1 MLLWTLFWAEI
12 RKGVMYMKTLSFNM
26 CGQEKTDTLFI
37 DLDIPFNDFETYF
50 KIAYEK
56 LLNYILNEYGY
67 TIEYKKYSQSKNGY
81 THVVIIIDSCISFDK
96 LLLLKFLLGDD
107 RNRINLELWRF
118 KTIGNPLDYFNYSGR

>member
-1 MLLWTLFWAEI
+1 MLLRALIWAET
-12 RKGVMYMKTLSFNM
+12 KEGVMRMKTLTFNR
-26 CGQEKTDTLFI
+26 CGTEKTDALFI
-37 DLDIPFNDFETYF
+37 DLDIPFNDFESYF

-56 LLNYILNEYGY
+56 LLSNVLSEYGY

-81 THVVIIIDSCISFDK
+81 THVVVIIDSCISFDK
-96 LLLLKFLLGDD
+96 ALLLKFLLGDD

>member
-1 MLLWTLFWAEI
+1 MFLWTFIRAEI
-12 RKGVMYMKTLSFNM
+12 KKRVVHMKSLVFNRCGV
-26 CGQEKTDTLFI
+26 EKTDTLFI
-37 DLDIPFNDFETYF
+37 DLDIPFNDFESYF

-56 LLNYILNEYGY
+56 LLSYVLSEYGY
-67 TIEYKKYSQSKNGY
+67 NIEYKKYSESKHGY

-118 KTIGNPLDYFNYSGR
+118 KTIGNPLDYFNYSGK

>member
-1 MLLWTLFWAEI
+1 MLLRAFIWTEI
-12 RKGVMYMKTLSFNM
+12 KEGVVYMKTLTFNR
-26 CGQEKTDTLFI
+26 CGTEKTDTLFI
-37 DLDIPFNDFETYF
+37 DLDIPFNDFETFF

-56 LLNYILNEYGY
+56 LLSNVLTEYGY
-67 TIEYKKYSQSKNGY
+67 NIEYKKYSQSKNGY

-96 LLLLKFLLGDD
+96 ALLLKFLLGDD